1 MVDQIGEGAVQA
13 GRWPAEP
20 APILFLLS
28 GVLLGL
34 ATLATVASCW
44 ITAPT
49 LLNFGLSI
57 GVFVTASGLAAWANH
72 RQKLIASDLLLAL
85 ASLSFAASIWQMGQ
99 VFDVAEDRSGFL
111 TALLA
116 VVIVISLSG
125 LSIATIILWMFLLL
139 IAIFF
144 GKIDRVFGQPSLMIM
159 IWGLYFLQHIIKFI
173 QKNLKIKMNINNY
186 NININFN
193 FLTKIIVSN
202 LFFAFLI
209 LYIPLE
215 FDILSDKG
223 INPPFDYFSYLMSL
237 IFITITFYFG
247 RTRFSERAPNE
258 PDFSS
263 AIRFGWFSFISL
275 AWLIPI
281 AVQPLDTKSMLTLV
295 AVWLAEASILF
306 YISFKSQHLI
316 GVWIAIGAF
325 VSLFC
330 AGLALLGLAW
340 SGVVV
345 GLLVAS
351 LLALGSGL
359 VVMGRVEAVAVPL

>member
-1 MVDQIGEGAVQA
+1 MVDQIGEGAVQS

-44 ITAPT
+44 ITAPS

-116 VVIVISLSG
+116 VVVVISLPG
-125 LSIATIILWMFLLL
+125 FSIATIILWMFLLL

-144 GKIDRVFGQPSLMIM
+144 GKIDRIFGQPSLFVA
-159 IWGLYFLQHIIKFI
+159 IWGLFFIQHILKLM
-173 QKNLKIKMNINNY
+173 QENLKKKMHKYI
-186 NININFN
+186 IQIDFN
-193 FLTKIIVSN
+193 SLSQIIISN
-202 LFFAFLI
+202 LFFVFCI
-209 LYIPLE
+209 LYVAFE
-215 FDILSDKG
+215 FDILSMKG
-223 INPPFDYFSYLMSL
+223 INPPFDYLSYLMSL
-237 IFITITFYFG
+237 IFLTITFCFG
-247 RTRFSERAPNE
+247 RARFSERALKEPNRV
-258 PDFSS
+258 S

-281 AVQPLDTKSMLTLV
+281 AIQPLDTKAMLTLV

>member
-1 MVDQIGEGAVQA
+1 MVDHVGEGAVQA

-28 GVLLGL
+28 GALLGL

-44 ITAPT
+44 IAAPT
-49 LLNFGLSI
+49 LLNLGLSI
-57 GVFVTASGLAAWANH
+57 GAYVTASGLAAWANH

-99 VFDVAEDRSGFL
+99 VFDVAEDRSGFV

-116 VVIVISLSG
+116 VVVVISFTG
-125 LSIATIILWMFLLL
+125 FSITTIILWMFLLL
-139 IAIFF
+139 IAIILN
-144 GKIDRVFGQPSLMIM
+144 KIDRVFGQPSFFVAIG
-159 IWGLYFLQHIIKFI
+159 GLYLIRHIMKLMNNKMNKNNYIIKIDFEY
-173 QKNLKIKMNINNY
+173 LRKIIINNL
-186 NININFN
+186 IFI
-193 FLTKIIVSN
+193 
-202 LFFAFLI
+202 FLI
-209 LYIPLE
+209 LYVTFE
-215 FDILSDKG
+215 FDVFSFEGGD
-223 INPPFDYFSYLMSL
+223 PSFDYFSYLMSL
-237 IFITITFYFG
+237 IFLTITFYSG
-247 RTRFSERAPNE
+247 LARFSGRALKE
-258 PDFSS
+258 PDRVS
-263 AIRFGWFSFISL
+263 AIGFGWFSFISL

-281 AVQPLDTKSMLTLV
+281 AVQPLDTKAMLTLV

-306 YISFKSQHLI
+306 YVSFKSQHLI
-316 GVWIAIGAF
+316 GVWIAIGAV

-330 AGLALLGLAW
+330 AGLAVIGLAW

-359 VVMGRVEAVAVPL
+359 VVKGRVEAVAVPL